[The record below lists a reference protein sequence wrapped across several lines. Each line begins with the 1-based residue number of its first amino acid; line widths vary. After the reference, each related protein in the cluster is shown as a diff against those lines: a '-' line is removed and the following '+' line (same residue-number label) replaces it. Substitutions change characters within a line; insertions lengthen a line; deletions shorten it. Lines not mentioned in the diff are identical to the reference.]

1 MMVAIYCYL
10 ERENDKAFK
19 FHINNYYYFEIS
31 ASLYYSPPFNKH
43 CTSKL
48 QSFKIPLQ
56 HFKIE
61 TI

>member
-48 QSFKIPLQ
+48 QN
-56 HFKIE
+56 
-61 TI
+61 